1 MPKGVVA
8 PGKVCPCPPVPTKGS
23 TYFRGSKSDF
33 IEGGFPRV
41 HPYRMNRGSSQIY
54 FFMDSVD
61 WFKLQKDVKKK

>member
-1 MPKGVVA
+1 
-8 PGKVCPCPPVPTKGS
+8 VPTKGS

-41 HPYRMNRGSSQIY
+41 HPDRMNRGSSQIY